1 MFVAYVCMC
10 LSPQELVSFMKEHIM
25 SYSSQKLCNLV
36 KALTGRD
43 AHKTV
48 FNVKISVE
56 KHPNAYF
63 SKILISNNFGNKSFC
78 RNLNYSF
85 LIRS

>member
-10 LSPQELVSFMKEHIM
+10 LLPQELASFMKEHIIL

-36 KALTGRD
+36 NALIGRD

-48 FNVKISVE
+48 INVKISVE

-63 SKILISNNFGNKSFC
+63 SKILISNNFTNKF
-78 RNLNYSF
+78 F
-85 LIRS
+85 VEI